1 MAAPPIKTIQGK
13 EELSLRTRK
22 LSQRHRTMLLLIDG
36 RRSREVV
43 LDMAAQAGVPPVF
56 FDELVSMGLVDSQA
70 EPLPDHA
77 AESGPPPL
85 PESVS
90 GVDSGAPEVWS
101 FEEVVPASASVQVP
115 DFGSGP
121 ADAGTKPATE
131 PVPAEMPSAPQPIV
145 AALGN
150 EPYLV
155 PVGEPVTAD
164 PAPAQTTRTA
174 RDRPAGS
181 VPDELVPTLQAA
193 VDRPQAPAPVAPAP
207 AAPAPAPEWLP
218 VASAPMPLNHGERVE
233 APVRAARV
241 RFSAVQYPPAAPP
254 ETQRDVADVAEPAGD
269 PEPSAEADSEAEQ
282 KMLAEVR
289 GLLIGTLLVDAPVS
303 TSLTALRVHRTR
315 SHAELVALV
324 WEIERILARAQI
336 PREGLSRLMKA
347 RELLGLGNTQIQE
360 DTEPGR
366 DSR

>member
-1 MAAPPIKTIQGK
+1 LAAPPIKTIQGK
-13 EELSLRTRK
+13 EELSLRKRK

-43 LDMAAQAGVPPVF
+43 LDMAAQAGVPPAF
-56 FDELVSMGLVDSQA
+56 FDELVSMGLVDIQA
-70 EPLPDHA
+70 ESLPDRA
-77 AESGPPPL
+77 AESAPAPL
-85 PESVS
+85 PQS
-90 GVDSGAPEVWS
+90 GLGADSSAPGVWS
-101 FEEVVPASASVQVP
+101 FEDVMPSSASVQVP
-115 DFGSGP
+115 DFGAGP
-121 ADAGTKPATE
+121 VDAGAQTVAEPAPVRMPVAPPPLASVGDEAIRTPLGDPVPVETARVAQLGQSRTVPDE
-131 PVPAEMPSAPQPIV
+131 PVPTLHATVDLP
-145 AALGN
+145 
-150 EPYLV
+150 
-155 PVGEPVTAD
+155 TA
-164 PAPAQTTRTA
+164 PAP
-174 RDRPAGS
+174 
-181 VPDELVPTLQAA
+181 
-193 VDRPQAPAPVAPAP
+193 APAPVTA
-207 AAPAPAPEWLP
+207 APAPEWLP

-254 ETQRDVADVAEPAGD
+254 DAVRDVADVAEASGEPA
-269 PEPSAEADSEAEQ
+269 PAAESESEAEQ
-282 KMLAEVR
+282 RMLAEVR

-315 SHAELVALV
+315 SHGELVALV
-324 WEIERILARAQI
+324 WEIEGTLARAQI

>member
-1 MAAPPIKTIQGK
+1 LAAPPIKTIQGK

-22 LSQRHRTMLLLIDG
+22 LSQRHRTLLLLIDG

-43 LDMAAQAGVPPVF
+43 LDMAAQAGVPPAF

-70 EPLPDHA
+70 ESLPDHA
-77 AESGPPPL
+77 AESEPAPL

-90 GVDSGAPEVWS
+90 GVDSSAPEVWS
-101 FEEVVPASASVQVP
+101 FEDVVPASASVQVP
-115 DFGSGP
+115 EFGRGP
-121 ADAGTKPATE
+121 AHAGAE
-131 PVPAEMPSAPQPIV
+131 PVAESAPVSMPV
-145 AALGN
+145 APRPLMASMRD
-150 EPYLV
+150 EAIRV
-155 PVGEPVTAD
+155 PVGEPVPAD
-164 PAPAQTTRTA
+164 PVPVETTRTA
-174 RDRPAGS
+174 RIRPAGS
-181 VPDELVPTLQAA
+181 VPDELVPTLHAA
-193 VDRPQAPAPVAPAP
+193 VDRPTAPAPVTA
-207 AAPAPAPEWLP
+207 APAPEWLP

-254 ETQRDVADVAEPAGD
+254 DAARDVADMTEASGGPEPA
-269 PEPSAEADSEAEQ
+269 AEAESEAEQ

-324 WEIERILARAQI
+324 WEIERTLARAQV

>member
-22 LSQRHRTMLLLIDG
+22 LSQRHRTLLLLIDG

-43 LDMAAQAGVPPVF
+43 LDMAAQAGVPPAF

-70 EPLPDHA
+70 ESLPDQA
-77 AESGPPPL
+77 AESGPAPL

-90 GVDSGAPEVWS
+90 GVDSSAPEVWS
-101 FEEVVPASASVQVP
+101 FEDVVPASASVQVP
-115 DFGSGP
+115 EFGSGP
-121 ADAGTKPATE
+121 AHAGAEPAAE
-131 PVPAEMPSAPQPIV
+131 PAPGRMPVAPQPLV
-145 AALGN
+145 ESMRD
-150 EPYLV
+150 EPIRV
-155 PVGEPVTAD
+155 PVGEPVPAD
-164 PAPAQTTRTA
+164 PVPVETA
-174 RDRPAGS
+174 RFARIGESRS
-181 VPDELVPTLQAA
+181 VPDEPMPTLHAV
-193 VDRPQAPAPVAPAP
+193 VDRPTAPAPVT
-207 AAPAPAPEWLP
+207 PAPAPEWLP

-254 ETQRDVADVAEPAGD
+254 DAARHVADVTEASGGPEPA
-269 PEPSAEADSEAEQ
+269 AEAESEAEQ

-315 SHAELVALV
+315 SHGELVALV
-324 WEIERILARAQI
+324 WEIEGTLARAQI